1 MRHSLLAAAFTL
13 AVLLPG
19 SAYAQEGRI
28 ELVPFAGWMFGGAY
42 EADIGD
48 FEIQESV
55 GYGATLSFNMGR
67 GAFIDLTYVRQD
79 SDVELDSPLSD
90 PDVDL
95 KLSTNYIHIGGH
107 REFGQYQAKFRP
119 YIGGSLGMVIFDG
132 EVNGDDRDNNE
143 EFSLGLNGGF
153 KYLFGTEQRFGLRAD
168 MRGLWSWLPNDDYG
182 YWCDFYGCFVVQG
195 TNTIA
200 QGLASG
206 GLIIKF

>member
-1 MRHSLLAAAFTL
+1 MRLSLLAPALAV

-19 SAYAQEGRI
+19 PVQAQQGRV
-28 ELVPFAGWMFGGAY
+28 ELVPFVGYMFGGAY

-48 FEIQESV
+48 FKAQESIA
-55 GYGATLSFNMGR
+55 YGGTLSFNMGR
-67 GAFIDLTYVRQD
+67 GAFLDLTYIRQD
-79 SDVELDSPLSD
+79 TDVKLEPRPIVDA
-90 PDVDL
+90 DL

-132 EVNGDDRDNNE
+132 EVNGEDKDNNE